1 MKFILPYFVRPNHM
15 NSFNE
20 STSYSLD
27 ADGVAFIDRE
37 FTSGN

>member
-1 MKFILPYFVRPNHM
+1 MKFTLPYFVRPNHT

-27 ADGVAFIDRE
+27 VAGVAFNDRE
-37 FTSGN
+37 FASGN